1 MNVNKQANPLLPGLR
16 STFLLS
22 CFLVFFTM
30 AGFSQTTVTVSG
42 KVNLGTGSADLS
54 GTTVQAKGA
63 KGGVT
68 TDATG
73 HFSITVKSGATL
85 VVSHVGYRSL
95 EVKTSGQSDLSLT
108 LETADNTLEQV
119 TVSYGKQRKRDITGS
134 ITKVSA
140 SDVQDVPAAEFGQ
153 KLQGKVA
160 GLQLNQTS
168 GLPGQGMTF
177 RVRGAASLQ
186 SGNQPLVVV
195 DGQPINSDANGAG
208 DINLLSPDQIES
220 FTVLKDAAASA
231 LYGSRAANG
240 VILITTKTGKVGKTS
255 VSANIYYG
263 LQSVPQRGRPD
274 VMNAREFATFMKGY
288 YEDMITYHDYTSATP
303 PTIPVEY
310 QNPEQYGKGTDWYG
324 ALLRTAPIENYAINV
339 SGGSEKF
346 VSSTTFNYFNQQGVL
361 INTGMKRY
369 SFRSNNEYKP
379 FEMVKIGLNIAP
391 TYQLDHNTRQGS
403 LAINGNRQILSGAMI
418 SSPLISPHKADGSY
432 NLSASSPH
440 MYTLPNYVMQMEK
453 MNNNQSNMQVLG
465 NAYIDIEPIKGLHA
479 RSSINGDYVMFDFN
493 TYYGTWYGAFG
504 SVPYRDPAASTAVS
518 SSNNSMSWL
527 NENTVTYSKQISDH
541 SFEAL
546 VGYTAQKF
554 NQRSRYVQGTGFA
567 NDAVTVVS
575 GATTTSGST
584 NSAAWTVASALA
596 RLNYDFRKKYFIS
609 GSIRR
614 DGSSRFGQYT
624 KYGTFPA
631 VSAGWILSDEGF
643 FPKSNT
649 LSYLKIKGGY
659 GLTGNFNVGNY
670 TTISNITSTP
680 YVFGNTT
687 TIGESITTLG
697 NPQLTWETSKQT
709 DIGLEAN
716 FLNNRITLS
725 YDYYNKRTEGM
736 LAALPLAFGS
746 GYASLQANIGTFRMW
761 GHEFTVSSKNMTGK
775 LTWTTDFNISLNDNK
790 VLYMVDHKP
799 IGGTGTYNDY
809 NRTAE
814 GHRIGEL
821 YGYVFQGLYK
831 DQADLDKSPKQAGSD
846 IGTVKYKDVTPD
858 GVINISDRTFIGNTS
873 PRMIFGISNNLTY
886 GDWDLNIIASGQ
898 TGNKLMYINNQ
909 NLQNLDGIFN
919 INRNMADRWRS
930 PTNPG
935 NGLVPRTK
943 GSGTELYRFT
953 NTNWVKSGDYLTIR
967 NIALGYTFKQNTL
980 KYIKSVRV
988 YGSVQNAFI
997 FTKYPNQNPE
1007 VNDNKDSQ
1015 TTAGLDNGSYP
1026 LPRTIM
1032 IGANVNF

>member
-1 MNVNKQANPLLPGLR
+1 
-16 STFLLS
+16 
-22 CFLVFFTM
+22 
-30 AGFSQTTVTVSG
+30 
-42 KVNLGTGSADLS
+42 
-54 GTTVQAKGA
+54 
-63 KGGVT
+63 
-68 TDATG
+68 
-73 HFSITVKSGATL
+73 
-85 VVSHVGYRSL
+85 
-95 EVKTSGQSDLSLT
+95 
-108 LETADNTLEQV
+108 
-119 TVSYGKQRKRDITGS
+119 
-134 ITKVSA
+134 
-140 SDVQDVPAAEFGQ
+140 
-153 KLQGKVA
+153 
-160 GLQLNQTS
+160 
-168 GLPGQGMTF
+168 
-177 RVRGAASLQ
+177 
-186 SGNQPLVVV
+186 
-195 DGQPINSDANGAG
+195 
-208 DINLLSPDQIES
+208 
-220 FTVLKDAAASA
+220 
-231 LYGSRAANG
+231 
-240 VILITTKTGKVGKTS
+240 
-255 VSANIYYG
+255 
-263 LQSVPQRGRPD
+263 
-274 VMNAREFATFMKGY
+274 MNAREFATFMKGY

-310 QNPEQYGKGTDWYG
+310 QNPGQYGKGTDWYG

-379 FEMVKIGLNIAP
+379 FDMVKIGLNIAP

-440 MYTLPNYVMQMEK
+440 MYTLPNYLMQMEK

-518 SSNNSMSWL
+518 SSSNSMSWL
-527 NENTVTYSKQISDH
+527 NENTVTYSKQIDDH

-546 VGYTAQKF
+546 VGYTSQKF

-575 GATTTSGST
+575 GATSTSGST

-716 FLNNRITLS
+716 FLNNRVTFS

-736 LAALPLAFGS
+736 LAAMPLAFGS
-746 GYASLQANIGTFRMW
+746 GYTSLSANIGIFRMW

-775 LTWTTDFNISLNDNK
+775 LSWTTDFNISLNDNK

>member
-1 MNVNKQANPLLPGLR
+1 MNVNISTHPRLSGLR
-16 STFLLS
+16 SALLA
-22 CFLVFFTM
+22 CLFFFSFQM
-30 AGFSQTTVTVSG
+30 MGYSQTTTVSG
-42 KVNLGTGSADLS
+42 VVNLGTGSSDLS
-54 GTTVQAKGA
+54 GTSVQVKGA

-68 TDATG
+68 TDAAG
-73 HFSITVKSGATL
+73 HFSISVPSGATL
-85 VVSHVGYRSL
+85 VYSHIGYRTIELKATGGSI
-95 EVKTSGQSDLSLT
+95 SIT

-119 TVSYGKQRKRDITGS
+119 TVSYGKQRKRDITGAL
-134 ITKVSA
+134 TKVSA

-168 GLPGQGMTF
+168 GIPGQGMVF
-177 RVRGAASLQ
+177 RVRGAASLS
-186 SGNQPLVVV
+186 SGNQPLVVI
-195 DGQPINSDANGAG
+195 DGQPVNSDATSGAG

-263 LQSVPQRGRPD
+263 LQSVPARGKPD
-274 VMNAREFATFMKGY
+274 LMNAREFATFMKGY
-288 YEDMITYHDYTSATP
+288 YEDQAAYEGYTGGVPA
-303 PTIPVEY
+303 VY
-310 QNPEQYGKGTDWYG
+310 ANPEQYGKGTNWYN
-324 ALLRTAPIENYAINV
+324 ALLRTAPIENYAINI
-339 SGGSEKF
+339 SGGTDKF

-361 INTGMKRY
+361 VNTGMKRY
-369 SFRSNNEYKP
+369 SFRSNNEYRP
-379 FEMVKIGLNIAP
+379 HERVKIGLNLAP

-403 LAINGNRQILSGAMI
+403 LPLNGNRQIISGAMI
-418 SSPLISPHKADGSY
+418 GSPLIDVRKADGSY
-432 NLSASSPH
+432 NLTSSSTH
-440 MYTLPNYVMQMEK
+440 MYTLPNFRMQMDK
-453 MNNNQSNMQVLG
+453 MNNNQNNMQVLG
-465 NAYIDIEPIKGLHA
+465 NAYIDVEPIKNLHL
-479 RSSINGDYVMFDFN
+479 RSSINGDFVMYDFN

-504 SVPYRDPAASTAVS
+504 SVPYRDPSASSAVS
-518 SSNNSMSWL
+518 ISSNSMSWL
-527 NENTVTYSKQISDH
+527 NENTATYNMQFGDH
-541 SFEAL
+541 SIEAL
-546 VGYTAQKF
+546 AGYTS
-554 NQRSRYVQGTGFA
+554 QRYDQHSRYISGTGYA
-567 NDAVTVVS
+567 NDAVTTVT

-584 NSAAWTVASALA
+584 NTASWTVASALA
-596 RLNYDFRKKYFIS
+596 RVNYDFRKKYFIS

-631 VSAGWILSDEGF
+631 VSAGWILSDENF
-643 FPKSNT
+643 FPKSHT
-649 LSYLKIKGGY
+649 LSYLKLKGGY

-670 TTISNITSTP
+670 TTISSITSTP
-680 YVFGNTT
+680 YVFSNTT

-697 NPQLTWETSKQT
+697 NPQLTWEESKQT

-716 FLNNRITLS
+716 FLDNRITVG
-725 YDYYNKRTEGM
+725 YDYYNKRTQNM
-736 LAALPLAFGS
+736 LAGQPLAFGS
-746 GYASLQANIGTFRMW
+746 GYSSLSANIGTFRMW

-775 LTWTTDFNISLNDNK
+775 LTWTTDFNVSLNDNK
-790 VLYMVDHKP
+790 VLYMVDHKS

-809 NRTAE
+809 NRTQE

-821 YGYVFQGLYK
+821 YGYIFQGLYK
-831 DQADLDKSPKQAGSD
+831 DQADLDKSAKAQYSD
-846 IGTVKYKDVTPD
+846 VGTTKYKDVNGDDT
-858 GVINISDRTFIGNTS
+858 INISDRTFIGNTS
-873 PRMIFGISNNLTY
+873 PRMVFGISNNLTY
-886 GDWDLNIIASGQ
+886 ENWDLNIIASGQ

-919 INRNMADRWRS
+919 MTRNMQNRWRS
-930 PTNPG
+930 PSNPG

-943 GSGTELYRFT
+943 SNTTELYRFT
-953 NTNWVKSGDYLTIR
+953 NTNWVKSGDYITIR
-967 NIALGYTFKQNTL
+967 NIALGYTFRQNTL
-980 KYIKSVRV
+980 KYIKSVRI
-988 YGSVQNAFI
+988 YGSVQNAFT